1 MPMAG
6 AGRDLTT
13 TVVTAPTGI
22 ILATAI
28 GVIITTTATTTIN
41 DDNGSGAYELRYRS
55 TAEKATAMSRDAIY
69 ALGILWVCVGLAL
82 LIAWLRTSS

>member
-1 MPMAG
+1 MAG

-41 DDNGSGAYELRYRS
+41 NNGSGAYELRYPL
-55 TAEKATAMSRDAIY
+55 TDK
-69 ALGILWVCVGLAL
+69 
-82 LIAWLRTSS
+82 